1 MRHLLSQARRLARET
16 NGNVAMVFA
25 LLLVPLIAMGGAG
38 IDLARYEAIRVEM
51 QDGLDRGVLAAA
63 SLSQKEKPEDT
74 LRSFMKNLDYA
85 QDIALSFTET
95 KGLNSRKINAS
106 AAYVMNTTF
115 IHLVGVRQLS
125 VAAVSTAEEAKQN
138 IEMSLMLDMSG
149 SMNGNRIKNLKKAAQ
164 QFIDQVLTDET
175 KDYTTITIVPYA
187 GHVNIGAAVFDK
199 LGAKR
204 DHSNS
209 SCVELSTTGFGSGVP
224 SFKDAAQVPHFTQW
238 NYGRTDLKPWWCP
251 VESTAITYFSNDA
264 TYLKNRITQL
274 ELHDG
279 TGTQNAMQWG
289 YMLLNPGAKTI
300 VNAAIDAKMMDA
312 KFANRP
318 AAFGDPDTMK
328 VIVLMTD
335 GAITEQYRPKDYSR
349 PVSQAPDNKQIIN
362 STDTAKMLS
371 SVCNAAKTNGI
382 TIFTIGFEVSG
393 NATTQMTN
401 CATSPGHYYPASG
414 SGIGDAFKS
423 ISTSIKKLRL
433 TQ

>member
-1 MRHLLSQARRLARET
+1 MRHLLSKARRLARET

-371 SVCNAAKTNGI
+371 SVCTAAKTNGI
-382 TIFTIGFEVSG
+382 TVFTIGFEVSG

>member
-1 MRHLLSQARRLARET
+1 MRHLLSKARRLARET

-85 QDIALSFTET
+85 QDIALNFTET

-115 IHLVGVRQLS
+115 IHLIGVRQLS
-125 VAAVSTAEEAKQN
+125 IAAVSTAEEAKQN

-371 SVCNAAKTNGI
+371 SVCTAAKTNGI
-382 TIFTIGFEVSG
+382 TVFTIGFEVSG

>member
-1 MRHLLSQARRLARET
+1 MRHLLSKARRLARET

-85 QDIALSFTET
+85 QDIALNFTET

-371 SVCNAAKTNGI
+371 SVCTAAKTNGI
-382 TIFTIGFEVSG
+382 TVFTIGFEVSG

>member
-85 QDIALSFTET
+85 QDIALNFTET

-289 YMLLNPGAKTI
+289 YMLLNPGAKNI

-371 SVCNAAKTNGI
+371 SVCTAAKTNGI
-382 TIFTIGFEVSG
+382 TVFTIGFEVSG

>member
-1 MRHLLSQARRLARET
+1 MRHLLSTARKLARET

-25 LLLVPLIAMGGAG
+25 LMLVPLIALGGAG
-38 IDLARYEAIRVEM
+38 IDLARYEAIRVEL

-85 QDIALSFTET
+85 QDIAVKFTET
-95 KGLNSRKINAS
+95 KGLNSRKISAS
-106 AAYVMNTTF
+106 AAYVMDTTF
-115 IHLVGVRQLS
+115 IQLVGVHQLN
-125 VAAVSTAEEAKQN
+125 VDAVSTAEEAKQN

-187 GHVNIGAAVFDK
+187 GHVNVGSAIFDR

-209 SCVELSTTGFGSGVP
+209 SCIELSTSGFGGSVP

-251 VESTAITYFSNDA
+251 VESTAVTYFSNDA

-289 YMLLNPGAKTI
+289 YMLLNPAAKTI
-300 VNAAIDAKMMDA
+300 VNAAVDAKLMDA

-371 SVCNAAKTNGI
+371 SVCTSAKSSGI
-382 TIFTIGFEVSG
+382 TVFTLGFEVSG
-393 NATTQMTN
+393 NAQTQMTN
-401 CATSPGHYYPASG
+401 CASSPGHYYPASG

>member
-1 MRHLLSQARRLARET
+1 
-16 NGNVAMVFA
+16 MVFA
-25 LLLVPLIAMGGAG
+25 LLLVPLIALGGGG
-38 IDLARYEAIRVEM
+38 IDLARYEMIRVEM

-63 SLSQKEKPEDT
+63 SLSQKEHPEDT
-74 LRSFMKNLDYA
+74 LRGFMKNLDYA
-85 QDIALSFTET
+85 QDITVNLTAT
-95 KGLNSRKINAS
+95 KGPNSRKIEAS
-106 AAYVMNTTF
+106 AAYVMNTAF
-115 IHLVGVRQLS
+115 IHLVGVRQLTVS
-125 VAAVSTAEEAKQN
+125 VVSTAEEAKQN

-149 SMNGNRIKNLKKAAQ
+149 SMSGNRIKNLKKAAQ
-164 QFIDQVLTDET
+164 QFIDQVLTDEN
-175 KDYTTITIVPYA
+175 KADTTITIVPYA
-187 GHVNIGAAVFDK
+187 GHVNIGAAIFDK

-209 SCVELSTTGFGSGVP
+209 SCVELSTGSFGGGSVP
-224 SFKDAAQVPHFTQW
+224 SLKDAAQVPQFTQW

-264 TYLKNRITQL
+264 TYLKSRINQL

-289 YMLLNPGAKTI
+289 YMLLNPGAKAI
-300 VNAAIDAKMMDA
+300 VNAAIDAKLMDA

-318 AAFGDPDTMK
+318 ASFKDPDTMK

-349 PVSQAPDNKQIIN
+349 PVTQAPDNKQIIN
-362 STDTAKMLS
+362 ATDTAKMLS
-371 SVCNAAKTNGI
+371 SVCTAAKASGI
-382 TIFTIGFEVSG
+382 TVFTIGFEVSG

-414 SGIGDAFKS
+414 SGLGEAFKS

>member
-1 MRHLLSQARRLARET
+1 MRHLLSQARRLARQT

-85 QDIALSFTET
+85 QDIALNFTET

-115 IHLVGVRQLS
+115 IHLIGVRQLS
-125 VAAVSTAEEAKQN
+125 IAAVSTAEEAKQN

-371 SVCNAAKTNGI
+371 SVCTAAKTNGI
-382 TIFTIGFEVSG
+382 TVFTIGFEVSG
-393 NATTQMTN
+393 SATTQMTN

>member
-1 MRHLLSQARRLARET
+1 MRHILSKVRRLVGET
-16 NGNVAMVFA
+16 KGNVAMVFA
-25 LLLVPLIAMGGAG
+25 ILLVPLIAAGGAG
-38 IDLARYEAIRVEM
+38 IDLARYEAIRVEL

-74 LRSFMKNLDYA
+74 LRSFMKNLDYVN
-85 QDIALSFTET
+85 DVTLSFTET
-95 KGLNSRKINAS
+95 KGLNSRKISAS

-115 IHLVGVRQLS
+115 IHLVGVSQLGIS
-125 VAAVSTAEEAKQN
+125 AVSTAEEAKQN

-149 SMNGNRIKNLKKAAQ
+149 SMAGNRIKNLKKAAQ

-175 KDYTTITIVPYA
+175 KEYTTITIVPYA
-187 GHVNIGAAVFDK
+187 GHVNIGSAVFDK
-199 LGAKR
+199 LGVKR
-204 DHSNS
+204 DQSES
-209 SCVELSTTGFGSGVP
+209 SCVELSTSGFGGDVP
-224 SFKDAAQVPHFTQW
+224 SFSGGAQVPHFTQW

-300 VNAAIDAKMMDA
+300 VNAAIAAKVMDA

-318 AAFGDPDTMK
+318 AAFNDPDTMK

-371 SVCNAAKTNGI
+371 SVCTAAKTKGI
-382 TIFTIGFEVSG
+382 TVFTLGFEVSG
-393 NATTQMTN
+393 NAVTQMTN

>member
-1 MRHLLSQARRLARET
+1 MRHLLSKARRLARET

-63 SLSQKEKPEDT
+63 SLSQKEKPEET

-115 IHLVGVRQLS
+115 IHLIGVRQLS

-371 SVCNAAKTNGI
+371 SVCTAAKTNGI
-382 TIFTIGFEVSG
+382 TVFTIGFEVSG